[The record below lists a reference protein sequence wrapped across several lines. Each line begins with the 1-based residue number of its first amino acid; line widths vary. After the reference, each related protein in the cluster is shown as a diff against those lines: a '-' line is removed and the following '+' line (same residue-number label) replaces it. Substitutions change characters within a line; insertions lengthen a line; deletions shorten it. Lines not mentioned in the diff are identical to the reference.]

1 MRIYLSL
8 LLVALCI
15 YLFVTAPAPLP
26 SQRIAAPEIPVS
38 EALTVLAE
46 ENKVVRTLWTAEI
59 VGKGKSSGLAF
70 NEDWKEKDVEAG
82 PLPAL
87 FLREISRQLEADPM
101 RIGLFLGSDNPINVS
116 NRFRGRQKEYFNL
129 MKRTGSAQFFTAPEV
144 QLETAMFPDVAG
156 AQACV
161 DCHNEHADS
170 PRQDW
175 SLGDMMGATTWTY
188 PDKAVTLEE
197 LVEMTGSF
205 RRAARAAYQTYL
217 DKTRTFENPPA
228 IGAWPESGYSL
239 PSADDFMAESSRR
252 ASESTLAAILA
263 THAATK

>member
-1 MRIYLSL
+1 
-8 LLVALCI
+8 
-15 YLFVTAPAPLP
+15 
-26 SQRIAAPEIPVS
+26 
-38 EALTVLAE
+38 
-46 ENKVVRTLWTAEI
+46 
-59 VGKGKSSGLAF
+59 
-70 NEDWKEKDVEAG
+70 
-82 PLPAL
+82 
-87 FLREISRQLEADPM
+87 
-101 RIGLFLGSDNPINVS
+101 
-116 NRFRGRQKEYFNL
+116 

-197 LVEMTGSF
+197 LVAMTGAF
-205 RRAARAAYQTYL
+205 RRAAHAAYQTYL